1 QAASR
6 GRQCPGNVQ
15 AFPGLSRFAA
25 DGIRATRTLSGAGC
39 DGWAAGF
46 RTIVAALK
54 TQEKTFRRNTMIL
67 RRHLLLGATA
77 LTAAALASLPA
88 AAEDTVKVGL
98 IVPLTGQQASTGKQI
113 EAAIKL
119 YQAQHGASVAGKKV
133 EVIVKDDGAV
143 PDNTKRI
150 AQELI

>member
-1 QAASR
+1 
-6 GRQCPGNVQ
+6 
-15 AFPGLSRFAA
+15 
-25 DGIRATRTLSGAGC
+25 
-39 DGWAAGF
+39 
-46 RTIVAALK
+46 
-54 TQEKTFRRNTMIL
+54 MIL
-67 RRHLLLGATA
+67 RRHLLLGA
-77 LTAAALASLPA
+77 AAIASALASLPA

-98 IVPLTGQQASTGKQI
+98 IVPLTGQQASTGKQL

-150 AQELI
+150 AQEMIVNDKVTSSPASGSRRRRWPPRRSPRRRRFRRS